1 MKGAESR
8 ATAGGGG
15 DTTAASVKSYQG
27 LGDEEMVT
35 LDRGAALF
43 HSGESVVRSEYF
55 GRMNAILERIDSSI
69 NKQKLNINVESHHG
83 TRFR

>member
-1 MKGAESR
+1 
-8 ATAGGGG
+8 
-15 DTTAASVKSYQG
+15 
-27 LGDEEMVT
+27 MVT

-43 HSGESVVRSEYF
+43 HSGESVVRSENF
-55 GRMNAILERIDSSI
+55 GRKNAILERIDSSI